1 MYISY
6 LSCTSFCFQ
15 TNFNTVLAREKM
27 KKENIINDL
36 SDKLK
41 MLTQQQEKD
50 KGKLISAEVCVL
62 SNRIIPFACLVLL
75 LSAAVITG
83 IFIYLCH
90 RFD

>member
-1 MYISY
+1 
-6 LSCTSFCFQ
+6 
-15 TNFNTVLAREKM
+15 M

-41 MLTQQQEKD
+41 MLTEQQEKD
-50 KGKLISAEVCVL
+50 KGKLTSAEICVF
-62 SNRIIPFACLVLL
+62 SKRIILFASSALL
-75 LSAAVITG
+75 RSTSIITG